1 MKHYIVN
8 ILVAAALTLCS
19 LTSCV
24 KEKISAPDHEEGT
37 VYLSLNVLSGGMDQ
51 VIVKSPWD
59 PNDDNERAV
68 ENLRIYIFSK
78 ATGNLVGYKYFS
90 KSDLT
95 LRMTVP
101 SQVTTAQPLSA
112 ISLHPP
118 ARYISTPL
126 PMQGLRSTRSLT
138 MPSSIS
144 MSQIFRILPARPSCR
159 RPVPVSSAP

>member
-19 LTSCV
+19 LSSCV
-24 KEKISAPDHEEGT
+24 KENISAPDHGEGT

-59 PNDDNERAV
+59 PNDANERAV

-90 KSDLT
+90 KDDLT
-95 LRMTVP
+95 FTDDSSQPGYDRTATVRDIRP
-101 SQVTTAQPLSA
+101 
-112 ISLHPP
+112 PP

-126 PMQGLRSTRSLT
+126 PMQGLRSTRLLT

-144 MSQIFRILPARPSCR
+144 MSRIFRILPAKPSCR
-159 RPVPVSSAP
+159 LPVPVSSAP